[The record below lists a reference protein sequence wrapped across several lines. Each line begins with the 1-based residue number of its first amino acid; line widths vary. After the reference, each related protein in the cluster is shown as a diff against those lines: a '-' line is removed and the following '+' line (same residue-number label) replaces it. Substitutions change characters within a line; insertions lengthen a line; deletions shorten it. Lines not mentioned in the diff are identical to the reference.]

1 MARGAVLYDASVA
14 GHVDALLA
22 LAKRIRGGT

>member
-1 MARGAVLYDASVA
+1 VLYDASVG

-22 LAKRIRGGT
+22 LAKRICGGN